1 MKREPSWDDVLA
13 AAARLQRL
21 VPDAV
26 LVGGT
31 AAAAHAKH
39 RVSFGD
45 DHVLDDL
52 RTRFDDVLDHVERA
66 EGWRTARVNRP
77 VLILGSLDG
86 VETGIRQLVRS
97 RPLELEELDTPAG
110 SIRIPTLPEMLR
122 VKAWLILRRN
132 ATRDYLD
139 TVALAERLGGDQA
152 ARSSPISTPTT
163 RTSWVRA
170 AAGSRRSSQDSSP
183 SRFRTTCPTSTSA
196 STGASRSA
204 GRTGTTSRA
213 RARRSPSPCSTG
225 SRRRAPDAA
234 PAPRLPVRHGGRG
247 ARAGGD
253 RRPARPRR
261 PRRLGPPAPG
271 DPPRPARAR
280 GRSGPPPRP

>member
-1 MKREPSWDDVLA
+1 MHREPSWDDVLA

-39 RVSFGD
+39 RVSFDD

-66 EGWRTARVNRP
+66 QGWRTARVNRP

-86 VETGIRQLVRS
+86 IETGIRQLART

-110 SIRIPTLPEMLR
+110 TIRIPTLPEMLR

-139 TVALAERLGGDQA
+139 TVALAERLGDQA
-152 ARSSPISTPTT
+152 G
-163 RTSWVRA
+163 A
-170 AAGSRRSSQDSSP
+170 AVADLDAYYEDQL
-183 SRFRTTCPTSTSA
+183 
-196 STGASRSA
+196 GAS
-204 GRTGTTSRA
+204 GRRIATQLAKQLAEPAPYDLSNVDLREYRHLEKRWQDWDNVA
-213 RARRSPSPCSTG
+213 RACE
-225 SRRRAPDAA
+225 ALAVAMLD
-234 PAPRLPVRHGGRG
+234 RLSEES
-247 ARAGGD
+247 A
-253 RRPARPRR
+253 
-261 PRRLGPPAPG
+261 
-271 DPPRPARAR
+271 
-280 GRSGPPPRP
+280 

>member
-39 RVSFGD
+39 RVSFDD

-139 TVALAERLGGDQA
+139 TVALAERLGDQA
-152 ARSSPISTPTT
+152 G
-163 RTSWVRA
+163 A
-170 AAGSRRSSQDSSP
+170 AVADLDAYYEDQL
-183 SRFRTTCPTSTSA
+183 
-196 STGASRSA
+196 GAS
-204 GRTGTTSRA
+204 GRRIATQLAKQLAEPAPYDLSNVDLRGYRHLEKRWQDWDNVA
-213 RARRSPSPCSTG
+213 RACE
-225 SRRRAPDAA
+225 ALAVAMLD
-234 PAPRLPVRHGGRG
+234 RLSEES
-247 ARAGGD
+247 A
-253 RRPARPRR
+253 
-261 PRRLGPPAPG
+261 
-271 DPPRPARAR
+271 
-280 GRSGPPPRP
+280 

>member
-39 RVSFGD
+39 RVSFDD
-45 DHVLDDL
+45 DHVLEDL
-52 RTRFDDVLDHVERA
+52 RTRFDDVLDHVEQA
-66 EGWRTARVNRP
+66 QGWRTARVNRP

-86 VETGIRQLVRS
+86 IETGIRQLART

-110 SIRIPTLPEMLR
+110 TIRIPTLPEMLR

-139 TVALAERLGGDQA
+139 TVALAERLGGDE
-152 ARSSPISTPTT
+152 
-163 RTSWVRA
+163 
-170 AAGSRRSSQDSSP
+170 AGAVVADLDAYYEDQLGAGGRRIATQLAKQLAEPAPYDLSNVDLREYRHLEKRWQDWDNV
-183 SRFRTTCPTSTSA
+183 
-196 STGASRSA
+196 
-204 GRTGTTSRA
+204 A
-213 RARRSPSPCSTG
+213 RACE
-225 SRRRAPDAA
+225 ALAVAMLD
-234 PAPRLPVRHGGRG
+234 RLSEES
-247 ARAGGD
+247 A
-253 RRPARPRR
+253 
-261 PRRLGPPAPG
+261 
-271 DPPRPARAR
+271 
-280 GRSGPPPRP
+280 